1 MTRHILVSPVQLL
14 MGKCMLRLKWQ
25 ACHDYAH
32 KNRPS
37 ILNKL
42 NKGKIRIPN
51 KQCMT
56 KILNLESTSIHLT
69 QFRPLMSSACD
80 LNPKD
85 MTVLGDH
92 HHRWDEHN
100 MNRITNQIPVWL
112 IYLHQTHI
120 YIYIYICIFPLYIYY
135 TILYTHI
142 IYIYIYPHNSP

>member
-1 MTRHILVSPVQLL
+1 MTRHIRVSPVQLL

-25 ACHDYAH
+25 ACHDYAR

-120 YIYIYICIFPLYIYY
+120 YIYICIFPLYI
-135 TILYTHI
+135 LYNI
-142 IYIYIYPHNSP
+142 IHTYYIYIYPHNSP